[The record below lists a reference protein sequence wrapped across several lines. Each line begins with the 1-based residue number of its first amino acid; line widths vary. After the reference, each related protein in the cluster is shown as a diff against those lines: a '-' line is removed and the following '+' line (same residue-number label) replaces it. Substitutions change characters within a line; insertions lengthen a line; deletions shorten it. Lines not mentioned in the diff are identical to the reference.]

1 MTIKSLI
8 HIFSTKTK
16 LKNKLNNDCLN
27 LRDEGD
33 STVILCS
40 QEHTA
45 REVRILNFYSRKS
58 IPLQLECVHRK
69 NKLQTPFGGKVKY
82 KIIRWIRIQ

>member
-1 MTIKSLI
+1 MTIKSL
-8 HIFSTKTK
+8 TKFFFNENQVK
-16 LKNKLNNDCLN
+16 KNKLNCKSLN

-45 REVRILNFYSRKS
+45 REIRILNFY
-58 IPLQLECVHRK
+58 
-69 NKLQTPFGGKVKY
+69 KL
-82 KIIRWIRIQ
+82 R

>member
-8 HIFSTKTK
+8 HIFSTKSK
-16 LKNKLNNDCLN
+16 LKNKLKYDCLN

-40 QEHTA
+40 KEHTA
-45 REVRILNFYSRKS
+45 REVRILNFY
-58 IPLQLECVHRK
+58 
-69 NKLQTPFGGKVKY
+69 KL
-82 KIIRWIRIQ
+82 R